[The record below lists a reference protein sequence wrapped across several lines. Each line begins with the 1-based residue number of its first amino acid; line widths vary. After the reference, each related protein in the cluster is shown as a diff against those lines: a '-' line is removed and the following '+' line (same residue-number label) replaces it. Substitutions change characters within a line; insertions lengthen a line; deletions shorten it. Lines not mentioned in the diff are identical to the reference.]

1 MAKRILLVEDEDMIR
16 EMYQLALS
24 QAGFEVESVA
34 DGQIAVETLSQDS
47 NFDIILLDVMLPG
60 LDGISVLKALRDQN
74 LPAAQIPVFL
84 LTNLG
89 LEDLVKEALELGAKK
104 YLIKSN
110 VLPQQIIEE
119 VNVFF
124 QTAQ

>member
-1 MAKRILLVEDEDMIR
+1 MTKRILLVEDEDMIR
-16 EMYQLALS
+16 EMYQLALA

-34 DGQIAVETLSQDS
+34 DGQIAVETLTQDS

-60 LDGISVLKALRDQN
+60 LDGISVLKALKDQN

-119 VNVFF
+119 VSVFF